1 MVKKDSKFYI
11 ELVVV
16 TILSLVAANAWI
28 RWVTS
33 TLNYYFPGNLFIDF
47 FIALVATIIAIEILD
62 VSFMDNKEEYEE
74 IEDNENVRSKL
85 YRMKKHKKTVP
96 VI

>member
-11 ELVVV
+11 ELIIV

-28 RWVTS
+28 RWLTS

-47 FIALVATIIAIEILD
+47 FVALITTILAIEILD
-62 VSFMDNKEEYEE
+62 VSFVNNEEEYEE
-74 IEDNENVRSKL
+74 VDDNECVRSKL
-85 YRMKKHKKTVP
+85 YRMKKIKNFN
-96 VI
+96 

>member
-47 FIALVATIIAIEILD
+47 FMALVATIIAVEVLD
-62 VSFMDNKEEYEE
+62 VSFVDDKEEYEE
-74 IEDNENVRSKL
+74 VDDNECVRSKL
-85 YRMKKHKKTVP
+85 YRMKKYKKSNFKL
-96 VI
+96 